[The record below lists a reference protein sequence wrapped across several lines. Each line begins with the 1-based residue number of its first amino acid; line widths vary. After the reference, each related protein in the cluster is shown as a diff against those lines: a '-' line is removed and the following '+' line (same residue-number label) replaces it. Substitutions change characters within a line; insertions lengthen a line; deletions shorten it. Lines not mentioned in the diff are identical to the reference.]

1 MFKKS
6 KEFNLVISQ
15 IEDWRKIYFG
25 ITAALISAVIVAA
38 IPYIYGRLVDIAIA
52 PNSQIKIIFG
62 IISLWLALSLLSNVL
77 NRLSSRYACEI
88 STDVGNNLIVD
99 LFHHILILPLKFHKE
114 KKMSKVMRKAEQ
126 GINELSNLIERT
138 VFSFLPAVISLI
150 IALIILLFVEWRLS
164 LILIIAS
171 LGYILVTFAYTK
183 KIIKNQKRMHQSWE
197 KAHGDLW
204 DAILNIQAVKS
215 AAAEKFEKKRNIK
228 NFNSAGR
235 IYKNWLFIWQKMS
248 LWQNVILTIGFITV
262 FGIGVMML
270 RSGILTPGK
279 LIMFIGYTAL
289 LTSPLTQLADQYR
302 MVKTAIT
309 AFKRAIKYYDIV
321 PEKDLA
327 FAKDLKEV
335 KGKISFRNMSF
346 GYKKDRL
353 TLKNISFEVQ
363 PGEVVAI
370 VGKSGVGKT
379 TLCDLIARYY
389 FPLKGQILIDD
400 INIKKIKLKSL
411 RDQMAFVPQEILLF
425 NDTIKNNIRYGKI
438 SASEEKI
445 IAAAKAA
452 NAEEFI
458 NTFSKNYN
466 QLVGERGIKL
476 SAGQKQRIAISRAIL
491 RDPKI
496 LILDEATSSLD
507 SISEKL
513 VQDALKKLISGRTTF
528 IIAHRLST
536 IQSADKII
544 VLEKGKIVEM
554 GNHEELMKNPEGIYR
569 NFWELQTALRRID

>member
-1 MFKKS
+1 
-6 KEFNLVISQ
+6 
-15 IEDWRKIYFG
+15 
-25 ITAALISAVIVAA
+25 
-38 IPYIYGRLVDIAIA
+38 
-52 PNSQIKIIFG
+52 
-62 IISLWLALSLLSNVL
+62 
-77 NRLSSRYACEI
+77 
-88 STDVGNNLIVD
+88 
-99 LFHHILILPLKFHKE
+99 
-114 KKMSKVMRKAEQ
+114 
-126 GINELSNLIERT
+126 
-138 VFSFLPAVISLI
+138 
-150 IALIILLFVEWRLS
+150 
-164 LILIIAS
+164 
-171 LGYILVTFAYTK
+171 
-183 KIIKNQKRMHQSWE
+183 
-197 KAHGDLW
+197 
-204 DAILNIQAVKS
+204 
-215 AAAEKFEKKRNIK
+215 
-228 NFNSAGR
+228 
-235 IYKNWLFIWQKMS
+235 
-248 LWQNVILTIGFITV
+248 
-262 FGIGVMML
+262 MML